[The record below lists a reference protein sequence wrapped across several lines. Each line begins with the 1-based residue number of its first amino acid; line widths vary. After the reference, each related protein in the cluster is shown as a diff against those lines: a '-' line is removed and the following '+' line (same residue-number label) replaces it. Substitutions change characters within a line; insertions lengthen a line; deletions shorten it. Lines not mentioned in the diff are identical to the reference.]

1 MKLSLIVAMDDNQ
14 VIGLNNDMPWHL
26 PNDLKYFKKVT
37 SDSTI
42 VMGRKTFESIGRPLP
57 NRHNII
63 MTRNDQ
69 YTQEGCSVV
78 RNWEEL
84 PPLVEGEEEVFIIG
98 GSELFKDA
106 LNQVDYMYI
115 TKIHETFDG
124 DTYFPTINWDDWTL
138 VSEQLGEL
146 DEKNKH
152 EHTFL
157 IYRRVN
163 K

>member
-37 SDSTI
+37 SGSPI

-63 MTRNDQ
+63 MTRNEQ
-69 YTQEGCSVV
+69 YTQESCSIVHQ
-78 RNWEEL
+78 WEDL
-84 PPLVEGEEEVFIIG
+84 SPLVDGEEEVFIIG

-106 LNQVDYMYI
+106 LEQVDYMYI
-115 TKIHETFDG
+115 TRIHETFDG
-124 DTYFPTINWDDWTL
+124 DTYFPTINWDDWEL
-138 VSEQLGEL
+138 VSEQSGEL

-157 IYRRVN
+157 VYRR

>member
-26 PNDLKYFKKVT
+26 PNDLKYFKTVT
-37 SDSTI
+37 SGSPI

-63 MTRNDQ
+63 MTRNEQ

-78 RNWEEL
+78 HHWEEL
-84 PPLVEGEEEVFIIG
+84 PPLVKGEEEVFIIG

-106 LNQVDYMYI
+106 LNQVDFMYI
-115 TKIHETFDG
+115 TKIHDSFDG

-152 EHTFL
+152 DHAFL
-157 IYRRVN
+157 VYHRVN